1 MYANGLTAR
10 EIADELFI
18 AHGTA
23 ANTLKA
29 AREKLEGK
37 SMANAVAL
45 AMAYGYL
52 TIDMD
57 GNIRPAESLRMAVPR
72 QSRS

>member
-23 ANTLKA
+23 VNTLKA
-29 AREKLEGK
+29 ARQDLEGK

-52 TIDMD
+52 TIDLD
-57 GNIRPAESLRMAVPR
+57 GNIRPADSLRMAVPR
-72 QSRS
+72 SRRT